1 MNQRNLFAYT
11 APGPSYPEYL
21 SLNEID
27 GELVLDVRSQAPPT
41 GNGQTARITLDP
53 QHAREFGLALMQATK
68 TYQF

>member
-1 MNQRNLFAYT
+1 MVQRNLFAHT
-11 APGPSYPEYL
+11 APGSSYPEYL

-53 QHAREFGLALMQATK
+53 ERARAFGLALIQATN
-68 TYQF
+68 